1 MDSNI
6 AYVIYHDRKIKEKC
20 RIYATRVLVEQAFGV
35 LKRRFHC
42 LHLGMATSP
51 PQAAVYVVTCVVLD
65 NIGIKRGDNLSNEDG
80 VPPPIDDDGVRFAG
94 RNDGELMRQ
103 PL

>member
-1 MDSNI
+1 M
-6 AYVIYHDRKIKEKC
+6 
-20 RIYATRVLVEQAFGV
+20 
-35 LKRRFHC
+35 
-42 LHLGMATSP
+42 
-51 PQAAVYVVTCVVLD
+51 VTCVVLH

-80 VPPPIDDDGVRFAG
+80 VPPIDDDGVRFAG

>member
-20 RIYATRVLVEQAFGV
+20 RKYATRVLVEQTFGV

-51 PQAAVYVVTCVVLD
+51 PQAAVYVVTCVVLH

-80 VPPPIDDDGVRFAG
+80 VPPLIDDDGVRFAG